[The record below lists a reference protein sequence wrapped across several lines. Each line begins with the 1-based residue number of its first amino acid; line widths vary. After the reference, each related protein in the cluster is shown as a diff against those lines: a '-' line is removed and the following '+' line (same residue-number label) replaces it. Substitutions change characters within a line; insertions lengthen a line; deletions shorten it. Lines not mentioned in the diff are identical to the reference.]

1 MFVVKPITKC
11 RVCRN
16 TELVEILDLGEQY
29 LTGSFPRL
37 NTGQGL
43 TKGPLTLVKCHGG
56 NDTCGLVQLLHS
68 YDASE
73 MYGADYGYRSGL
85 NYRMVQHLERKVKEI
100 METVNLESGDVVIDI
115 GSNDGTTLGF
125 YPENLTLIGIDP
137 TAGKF
142 TSYYK
147 RHIRIITDFFSESLI
162 KSEIGDKKA
171 KVVSSFAMFY
181 DLEDPVS
188 FATQI
193 RNLLLDDGIW
203 VFEQSFLPTM
213 LEANAYDTVC
223 HEHIEY
229 YGLKQI
235 EWILEKSGMRLVD
248 AKLNDT
254 NGGSFSVIATPK
266 TSDLKTNIENI
277 AQVKKVE
284 QQIDIESLQTFT
296 NFAQRVEQSKH
307 EIIQMLEAFK
317 SQGKRVSALGAS
329 TKGNV
334 VLQYCG
340 INTELIDQVGDV
352 NPDKFGCYTPGSWI
366 PIKSE
371 PEVLDSAPDALI
383 VLPWHFRQFFVERAN
398 FLGRR
403 LIFPLPKLEIVQL

>member
-1 MFVVKPITKC
+1 M
-11 RVCRN
+11 
-16 TELVEILDLGEQY
+16 
-29 LTGSFPRL
+29 
-37 NTGQGL
+37 
-43 TKGPLTLVKCHGG
+43 KCHGG

-85 NYRMVQHLERKVKEI
+85 NYRMVQHLEGKVREI
-100 METVNLESGDVVIDI
+100 TETVSLASGDIVIDI

-137 TAGKF
+137 TASKF

-147 RHIRIITDFFSESLI
+147 KHIRIITDFFSESLI
-162 KSEIGDKKA
+162 KSEIGDKKV
-171 KVVSSFAMFY
+171 KVISSFAMFY

-193 RNLLLDDGIW
+193 RNLLSDDGIW
-203 VFEQSFLPTM
+203 VFEQSFLPAM

-235 EWILEKSGMRLVD
+235 EWILKKSGMRLIDVQ
-248 AKLNDT
+248 LNNT
-254 NGGSFSVIATPK
+254 NGGSFSIIASPK
-266 TSDLKTNIENI
+266 TSNLKANIKNI
-277 AQVKKVE
+277 AQAKEVE
-284 QQIDIESLQTFT
+284 QRIDIESLQTFT
-296 NFAQRVEQSKH
+296 NFALRVEISRY
-307 EIIQMLEAFK
+307 EILEVLTTLK

-340 INTELIDQVGDV
+340 ISTELIDQVGDV

-366 PIKSE
+366 PIRSE
-371 PEVLDSAPDALI
+371 PEVLDSAPDDLI
-383 VLPWHFRQFFVERAN
+383 VLPWHFRKFFVERAN
-398 FLGRR
+398 FSGRR
-403 LIFPLPKLEIVQL
+403 LIFPLPKLDIVQL